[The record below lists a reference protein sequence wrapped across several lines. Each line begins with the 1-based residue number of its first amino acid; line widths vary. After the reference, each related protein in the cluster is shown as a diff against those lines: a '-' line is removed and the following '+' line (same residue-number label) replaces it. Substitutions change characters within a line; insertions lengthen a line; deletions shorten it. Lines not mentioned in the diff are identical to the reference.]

1 MRPIPLPL
9 VSPHPDQPKG
19 AGSRFI
25 LLSTCEG
32 GPWGALQA
40 SCWLIKWACALI
52 WCLSLGVEG
61 AGAPGIRHDGLEVL
75 DPGDLLASLSQIP
88 TREDWL
94 HQAFTDS
101 LPGARSL
108 LGEGNR
114 PPYPCGRGGQ
124 GGGGALGARI
134 TTNWESGIAGIG
146 WIALFIYFW
155 LCWVFVVT

>member
-32 GPWGALQA
+32 GPWGAPQA

-94 HQAFTDS
+94 HQAFTD
-101 LPGARSL
+101 
-108 LGEGNR
+108 
-114 PPYPCGRGGQ
+114 
-124 GGGGALGARI
+124 
-134 TTNWESGIAGIG
+134 
-146 WIALFIYFW
+146 
-155 LCWVFVVT
+155 